1 MIKNFTPKPFGGINE
16 LPNYVTSTKSFDLI
30 ARVVGGYEITLAK
43 LTVGQSM
50 SAGSPLTHAL
60 FESFTDHGERR
71 RATRTRSNGF
81 NEDDREFA
89 AVRNAMCD
97 TGISFNPALP
107 CDSEGMLEALGRWFQ
122 DANPEIEE
130 VSVVSQRC
138 H

>member
-1 MIKNFTPKPFGGINE
+1 MIKNFTPKPFEGINE

-107 CDSEGMLEALGRWFQ
+107 CDSEGMLEALGKWFQ

>member
-1 MIKNFTPKPFGGINE
+1 MIKNFTPKPFEGINE